1 LFLGCSRFED
11 KTAFQLLTRGFGAN
25 IVTILNFMR
34 DQDANGLVLLDETK
48 KGAVIQIFGVEQTTL
63 LVRFSDEHSLS
74 LKKETGFFPQ
84 KGNDHV
90 GRKGYHLLSCALS
103 ARLVGTDSPRAA
115 RCSRQVA
122 PSALSKT

>member
-34 DQDANGLVLLDETK
+34 DQDANVLVLLDETK
-48 KGAVIQIFGVEQTTL
+48 KGAVIQIFGVEQPTL

-74 LKKETGFFPQ
+74 LQKETGFFPQ
-84 KGNDHV
+84 KVNDHA
-90 GRKGYHLLSCALS
+90 GRKGYHLLSCALC
-103 ARLVGTDSPRAA
+103 ARLVGADCRGAI
-115 RCSRQVA
+115 RGSR
-122 PSALSKT
+122 